1 MISNLGI
8 DIVENERIDINNND
22 FINCVLTPKEKEL
35 FNLKKGHKKLEYL
48 CGRFTAKEAIIKALN
63 DEKPHMQEI
72 EILNK
77 KNGAPYAIFK
87 NYKILISISHEKN
100 YTIAIA
106 TILI

>member
-22 FINCVLTPKEKEL
+22 FINCVLTKKEKEI
-35 FNLKKGHKKLEYL
+35 FNLKKGQKKLEYL

-100 YTIAIA
+100 YTVAIA